1 MDYETV
7 EVITDISGKF
17 RARVIIDENTRETMF
32 FKFDHYPTQE
42 EVNEVVQN
50 YINQLNSSLNHDQNM

>member
-1 MDYETV
+1 MNYEIV

-42 EVNEVVQN
+42 EVNGVVEEFLSN
-50 YINQLNSSLNHDQNM
+50 NQNMAL

>member
-1 MDYETV
+1 MNYEIT
-7 EVITDISGKF
+7 EIITDISGKF

-42 EVNEVVQN
+42 EVNSVVEAFLSN
-50 YINQLNSSLNHDQNM
+50 NQNMAL

>member
-1 MDYETV
+1 MNYEIV

-32 FKFDHYPTQE
+32 FKFDHYPSQE
-42 EVNEVVQN
+42 EVNVVVEN
-50 YINQLNSSLNHDQNM
+50 YLNNLNNVI

>member
-1 MDYETV
+1 MNYEIV

-17 RARVIIDENTRETMF
+17 RARVVIDENTRETMF

-42 EVNEVVQN
+42 EVNSVVEAFLSN
-50 YINQLNSSLNHDQNM
+50 NQNMTS

>member
-1 MDYETV
+1 MNYEIV

-42 EVNEVVQN
+42 EVNSVVEAFLSN
-50 YINQLNSSLNHDQNM
+50 NQNMTS

>member
-1 MDYETV
+1 MNYEII

-42 EVNEVVQN
+42 EVNSVVEAFLSN
-50 YINQLNSSLNHDQNM
+50 NQNMVL

>member
-1 MDYETV
+1 MNYEIT
-7 EVITDISGKF
+7 EIITDISGKF

-42 EVNEVVQN
+42 EVNSVVEAFLSN
-50 YINQLNSSLNHDQNM
+50 NQNMTS

>member
-1 MDYETV
+1 MNYEIV

-42 EVNEVVQN
+42 EVNRVAGD
-50 YINQLNSSLNHDQNM
+50 YLASLNSGVYNSNL

>member
-1 MDYETV
+1 MNYEIV

-17 RARVIIDENTRETMF
+17 RARVIIDYNTRETMF

-42 EVNEVVQN
+42 EVNDLVQT
-50 YINQLNSSLNHDQNM
+50 YISNSQSLI